1 MFSTKARSMSQPIDV
16 SHLDRTEK
24 IRTLMD
30 DLDSLLGMNGNFW
43 GSTSEERQKLESPD
57 QIREVCRDLL
67 VDIFGLTV
75 RGL

>member
-1 MFSTKARSMSQPIDV
+1 MSEPIDV
-16 SHLDRTEK
+16 SHLDRTE
-24 IRTLMD
+24 TLRALID

-43 GSTSEERQKLESPD
+43 GSTSEKRQTIESPE

>member
-1 MFSTKARSMSQPIDV
+1 MSEPIDV
-16 SHLDRTEK
+16 SHLDRPEK
-24 IRTLMD
+24 IRALID
-30 DLDSLLGMNGNFW
+30 DLDNLLGMNGNFW
-43 GSTSEERQKLESPD
+43 GSTSEERQTLESPE